1 MQLTFWVS
9 LVISSTVG
17 MGSSSFAIVED
28 GKQNEYTE
36 GETVKVRGKNEN
48 DGDVINQTGDL
59 NGRYG

>member
-17 MGSSSFAIVED
+17 MGSSSFAIMED
-28 GKQNEYTE
+28 DKQNEYIE

>member
-1 MQLTFWVS
+1 
-9 LVISSTVG
+9 
-17 MGSSSFAIVED
+17 VED